1 MAGKQERSETPSYV
15 GTLRDINKANTSS
28 MTKHWV
34 CPNTQFCCVCVFL
47 GILLKLILK
56 LDSSC

>member
-15 GTLRDINKANTSS
+15 GTLRDVNKANTSS

-34 CPNTQFCCVCVFL
+34 CPNTQFCCVCFWAFF
-47 GILLKLILK
+47 
-56 LDSSC
+56 SS